1 MSAFGNET
9 AEMPKDVNS
18 NSMQILGMKNG
29 AVETVVASGGAPTNS
44 GILDADR
51 DITIRV
57 VPTEDIYFKID
68 TGGVAAAGTSAIMA
82 GGSPE
87 YFNLR
92 AGQRFNVLQVTI
104 AGSVR
109 ISQMD

>member
-1 MSAFGNET
+1 MTAFGNET

-18 NSMQILGMKNG
+18 NSMQILGMKDT
-29 AVETVVASGGAPTNS
+29 AVETAFASAGGPTNS
-44 GILDADR
+44 GVLDADK

-57 VPTEDIYFKID
+57 IPTEDIYFRIRS
-68 TGGVAAAGTSAIMA
+68 TGDATAGVSSIMA

-92 AGQRFNVLQVTI
+92 AGQRFNVLQVT
-104 AGSVR
+104 APGSVR

>member
-18 NSMQILGMKNG
+18 NSMQILGTKDS
-29 AVETVVASGGAPTNS
+29 AVETAFASAGAPTNS
-44 GILDADR
+44 GVLNADK
-51 DITIRV
+51 DIAIRV
-57 VPTEDIYFKID
+57 NPTEDIYFRIHSTD
-68 TGGVAAAGTSAIMA
+68 DASAGSSNIMA

-92 AGQRFNVLQVTI
+92 AGQRFNVLQVTT